1 MLRHNAFQ
9 TMARD
14 YRNGLTQ
21 AEVERSRRLH
31 GNNLLTPPE
40 KDPVWK
46 QFLEK
51 FEDPI
56 IRILL
61 IALLL
66 SIGVSSYQL
75 ITGAEGWSVMLEPL
89 GIFVAVMLATCV
101 GFFFEQSANKK
112 FELLNQSEDEQQV
125 TVYRD
130 GLIQRIERKDVVVG
144 DSVVVGT
151 GDEVPAD
158 GTLKEAI
165 AMRVNESDLTGEPSC
180 SKTTIKS
187 EFKEDATYPSN
198 YICRGS
204 MVMEGHGVFVVEK
217 VGDATEWGKVYR
229 GAQIENKIKT
239 PLNEQL
245 DRLGNG
251 ITVASY
257 VIAGLIV
264 ALRMLMYFID
274 LDGAIDWMDFARFTL
289 NTLMIAVTLIVVAVP
304 EGLPMS
310 VTLSLALSMKR
321 MLETN
326 NLVRKMHACE
336 TMGAATVICTDKT
349 GTLTKNRMSLGDS
362 MIFGLKDGQLDGS
375 EVAQLMEEG
384 LSVNSTA
391 FLDYSDPKK
400 VKVIGNPTEGALL
413 LWLFDNNVDFVR
425 IRDNAKIVRQLPFTT
440 RYKYM
445 ATVVR
450 TGEHNRNLLYVKGA
464 PEYMMK
470 RSTKVRM
477 RDHFADIETV
487 KPEVDKKL
495 AEYQSKAMRTLGFA
509 YKELTDDEVDTIFQ
523 NGKLQSE
530 DLCFLG
536 IVGIIDPI
544 RDDVSDSIQDCLN
557 AGIGIKIVTGDT
569 PGTAKEIGR
578 QIGLWTESDSDD
590 CQMITGKEFNL
601 MTDEELKERIGDLK
615 IMSRARPADKER
627 LVRLLQERGEV
638 VAVTG
643 DGTNDAPAL
652 NKAQIGLSMG
662 DGTSVAKEAS
672 DITILDNSFK
682 SIAQAVTWGRSLYIN
697 IQRFILFQM
706 TINVAAC
713 LIVLIGAML
722 GTSSPLTVTQMLW
735 INLIMDTFA
744 ALALASLPPDH
755 SVLNDKPRARDAFII
770 TKDMKRR
777 IFGVGLV
784 FVSVL
789 FGFIQYF
796 KHCHVDTLADFS
808 FRDYCINFFNFSH
821 VKGDFT
827 HKELS
832 LLFTIFV
839 FMQFWNIFNAKAF
852 HTNESALKGLTKKS
866 LLKGFD
872 FTLLIIFVGQILIV
886 SFGGEMFNVVPL
898 PIGDWLR
905 IILGTSVI
913 LWIGEIERW
922 VKKRA

>member
-391 FLDYSDPKK
+391 FLDYCDPKK

-509 YKELTDDEVDTIFQ
+509 YEELTDDEVDTIFQ

-770 TKDMKRR
+770 TKEMKRR

>member
-1 MLRHNAFQ
+1 MKRN
-9 TMARD
+9 
-14 YRNGLTQ
+14 YRNGLTEI
-21 AEVERSRRLH
+21 EVEKSRAKY
-31 GNNLLTPPE
+31 GDNVLTPPE
-40 KDPVWK
+40 KDPLWK

-51 FEDPI
+51 FSDPI

-66 SIGVSSYQL
+66 SVSVSLYQL
-75 ITGAEGWSVMLEPL
+75 FTGAEGLSVLFEPL
-89 GIFVAVMLATCV
+89 GIFVAVMLATTV
-101 GFFFEQSANKK
+101 GFVFELSANKK
-112 FELLNQSEDEQQV
+112 FDILNQAEDEQMV

-144 DSVVVGT
+144 DTVVLNT

-158 GTLKEAI
+158 GKLMEAV

-180 SKTTIKS
+180 SKTTDKA
-187 EFKEDATYPSN
+187 EFKPDATYPSN
-198 YICRGS
+198 YVCRGS
-204 MVMEGHGVFVVEK
+204 SVMEGHGVFVVEK

-229 GAQIENKIKT
+229 GAQIDNKVKT

-245 DRLGNG
+245 DKLGNG

-264 ALRMLMYFID
+264 VLRLLMYFIYQE
-274 LDGAIDWMDFARFTL
+274 APFEWMNFARYLL
-289 NTLMIAVTLIVVAVP
+289 NTMMIAVTLIVVALP

-310 VTLSLALSMKR
+310 VTLSLALSMRR

-362 MIFGLKDGQLDGS
+362 LFFGLEGGRIDNS
-375 EVAQLMEEG
+375 EVGKLLAEG
-384 LSVNSTA
+384 IALNSTA
-391 FLDYSDPKK
+391 FLDYSDKKK

-413 LWLFDNNVDFVR
+413 LWLFDNNVDFVL
-425 IRDNAKIVRQLPFTT
+425 IRDSVKIVRQLPFTP

-445 ATVVR
+445 ATVVK
-450 TGEHNRNLLYVKGA
+450 TGFSGEYVLYVKGA
-464 PEYMMK
+464 PEIILK
-470 RSTKVRM
+470 RCATVRK
-477 RDHFADIETV
+477 RDSEAGIQWVRE
-487 KPEVDKKL
+487 EVENKL
-495 AEYQSKAMRTLGFA
+495 AEYQHKAMRTLGFA
-509 YKELTDDEVDTIFQ
+509 YKYISEAEVNQVFQ
-523 NGKLQSE
+523 NGKLMVE

-544 RDDVSDSIQDCLN
+544 RDDVADSIKNCLN

-569 PGTAKEIGR
+569 PGTAREIGR
-578 QIGLWTESDSDD
+578 QVGLWTENDD
-590 CQMITGKEFNL
+590 PERQMITGKEFNL
-601 MTDEELKERIGDLK
+601 LTDDELRERVGDLK
-615 IMSRARPADKER
+615 IMSRARPSDKER

-672 DITILDNSFK
+672 DITILDNSFR
-682 SIAQAVTWGRSLYIN
+682 SIARAVMWGRSLYHN

-713 LIVLIGAML
+713 LIVLLGAVM
-722 GTSSPLTVTQMLW
+722 GTDSPLTVTQMLW

-744 ALALASLPPDH
+744 AMALASLPPDQ
-755 SVLNDKPRARDAFII
+755 SVLNEKPRSRDAFII
-770 TKDMKRR
+770 TKDMGRR
-777 IFGVGLV
+777 IFGAGLL
-784 FVSVL
+784 FVAVL

-796 KHCHVDTLADFS
+796 MHCHVDSLAEFS
-808 FRDYCINFFNFSH
+808 LRDYLVSYFNFHH
-821 VKGDFT
+821 VGGNFT
-827 HKELS
+827 PKELS

-839 FMQFWNIFNAKAF
+839 FMQFWNIFNAKAY
-852 HTNESALKGLTKKS
+852 HTMDSAFKGLLDKDVWS
-866 LLKGFD
+866 GFGI
-872 FTLLIIFVGQILIV
+872 TVLIIALGQVLIIT
-886 SFGGEMFNVVPL
+886 FGGEMFNVVPL
-898 PIGDWLR
+898 PFSDWVR
-905 IILGTSVI
+905 IVIGTSLI
-913 LWIGEIERW
+913 LWLGETERW
-922 VKKRA
+922 VHRVKKAKKN

>member
-1 MLRHNAFQ
+1 MKRN
-9 TMARD
+9 
-14 YRNGLTQ
+14 YRNGLTEI
-21 AEVERSRRLH
+21 EVEKSRAKY
-31 GNNLLTPPE
+31 GDNVLTPPE
-40 KDPVWK
+40 KDPLWK

-51 FEDPI
+51 FSDPI

-66 SIGVSSYQL
+66 SVAVSLYQL
-75 ITGAEGWSVMLEPL
+75 FTGAEGLSVLFEPL
-89 GIFVAVMLATCV
+89 GIFVAVMLATTV
-101 GFFFEQSANKK
+101 GFVFELSANKK
-112 FELLNQSEDEQQV
+112 FDILNQAEDEQKV

-144 DSVVVGT
+144 DTVVLNT

-158 GTLKEAI
+158 GKLMEAV

-180 SKTTIKS
+180 SKTTDKA
-187 EFKEDATYPSN
+187 EFKPDATYPSN
-198 YICRGS
+198 YVCRGS
-204 MVMEGHGVFVVEK
+204 SVMEGHGVFVVEK

-229 GAQIENKIKT
+229 GAQIDNKVKT

-245 DRLGNG
+245 DKLGNG
-251 ITVASY
+251 ITIASY

-264 ALRMLMYFID
+264 VLRLLMYFIYQD
-274 LDGAIDWMDFARFTL
+274 APFEWMSFARYLL

-310 VTLSLALSMKR
+310 VTLSLALSMRR

-362 MIFGLKDGQLDGS
+362 LFFGLEGGRIDNS
-375 EVAQLMEEG
+375 EVGKLLAEG
-384 LSVNSTA
+384 IALNSTA
-391 FLDYSDPKK
+391 FLDYSDKKK

-413 LWLFDNNVDFVR
+413 LWLFDNNVDFVL
-425 IRDNAKIVRQLPFTT
+425 IRDSVKIVRQLPFTP

-445 ATVVR
+445 ATVVK
-450 TGEHNRNLLYVKGA
+450 TGFSGEYVLYVKGA
-464 PEYMMK
+464 PEIILK
-470 RSTKVRM
+470 RCATVRK
-477 RDHFADIETV
+477 RDSEAGIHWVRE
-487 KPEVDKKL
+487 EVENKL
-495 AEYQSKAMRTLGFA
+495 AEYQHKAMRTLGFA
-509 YKELTDDEVDTIFQ
+509 YKYISEAEVNQVFQ
-523 NGKLQSE
+523 NGKLMVE

-544 RDDVSDSIQDCLN
+544 RDDVADSIKNCLN

-569 PGTAKEIGR
+569 PGTAREIGR
-578 QIGLWTESDSDD
+578 QVGLWTENDD
-590 CQMITGKEFNL
+590 PERQMITGKEFNL
-601 MTDEELKERIGDLK
+601 LSDDELRERVCDLK
-615 IMSRARPADKER
+615 IMSRARPSDKER

-682 SIAQAVTWGRSLYIN
+682 SIARAVMWGRSLYHN

-713 LIVLIGAML
+713 LIVLLGAVM
-722 GTSSPLTVTQMLW
+722 GTDSPLTVTQMLW

-744 ALALASLPPDH
+744 AMALASLPPDQ
-755 SVLNDKPRARDAFII
+755 SVLNEKPRSRDAFII
-770 TKDMKRR
+770 TKDMGRR
-777 IFGVGLV
+777 IFGAGLL
-784 FVSVL
+784 FVAVL

-796 KHCHVDTLADFS
+796 MHCHVDSLAEFS
-808 FRDYCINFFNFSH
+808 LRDYLVSYFNFHH
-821 VKGDFT
+821 VGGNFT
-827 HKELS
+827 PKELS

-839 FMQFWNIFNAKAF
+839 FMQFWNIFNAKAY
-852 HTNESALKGLTKKS
+852 HTMDSAFKGLLDKDVWS
-866 LLKGFD
+866 GFGI
-872 FTLLIIFVGQILIV
+872 TVLIIALGQVLIIT
-886 SFGGEMFNVVPL
+886 FGGEMFNVVPL
-898 PIGDWLR
+898 PFSDWVR
-905 IILGTSVI
+905 IVIGTSLI
-913 LWIGEIERW
+913 LWLGETERW
-922 VKKRA
+922 VHRVKKAKKN

>member
-1 MLRHNAFQ
+1 MKRN
-9 TMARD
+9 
-14 YRNGLTQ
+14 YRNGLTEI
-21 AEVERSRRLH
+21 EVEKSRAKY
-31 GNNLLTPPE
+31 GDNVLTPPE
-40 KDPVWK
+40 KDPLWK

-51 FEDPI
+51 FSDPI

-66 SIGVSSYQL
+66 SVAVSLYQL
-75 ITGAEGWSVMLEPL
+75 FTGAEGLSVLFEPL
-89 GIFVAVMLATCV
+89 GIFVAVMLATTV
-101 GFFFEQSANKK
+101 GFVFELSANKK
-112 FELLNQSEDEQQV
+112 FDILNQAEDEQMV

-144 DSVVVGT
+144 DTVVLNT

-158 GTLKEAI
+158 GKLMEAV

-180 SKTTIKS
+180 SKTTDKA
-187 EFKEDATYPSN
+187 EFKPDATYPSN
-198 YICRGS
+198 YVCRGS
-204 MVMEGHGVFVVEK
+204 SVMEGHGVFVVEK

-229 GAQIENKIKT
+229 GAQIDNKVKT

-245 DRLGNG
+245 DKLGNG

-264 ALRMLMYFID
+264 VLRLLMYFIYQE
-274 LDGAIDWMDFARFTL
+274 APFEWMNFARYLL

-310 VTLSLALSMKR
+310 VTLSLALSMRR

-362 MIFGLKDGQLDGS
+362 LFFGLEGGRIDNS
-375 EVAQLMEEG
+375 EVGKLLAEG
-384 LSVNSTA
+384 IALNSTA
-391 FLDYSDPKK
+391 FLDYSDKKK

-413 LWLFDNNVDFVR
+413 LWLFDNNVDFVL
-425 IRDNAKIVRQLPFTT
+425 IRDSVKIVRQLPFTP

-445 ATVVR
+445 ATVVK
-450 TGEHNRNLLYVKGA
+450 TGFSGEYVLYVKGA
-464 PEYMMK
+464 PEIILK
-470 RSTKVRM
+470 RCATVRK
-477 RDHFADIETV
+477 RDSEAGIQWVRE
-487 KPEVDKKL
+487 EVENKL
-495 AEYQSKAMRTLGFA
+495 AEYQHKAMRTLGFA
-509 YKELTDDEVDTIFQ
+509 YKYISEAEVNQVFQ
-523 NGKLQSE
+523 NGKLMVE

-544 RDDVSDSIQDCLN
+544 RDDVADSIKNCLN

-569 PGTAKEIGR
+569 PGTAREIGR
-578 QIGLWTESDSDD
+578 QVGLWTENDD
-590 CQMITGKEFNL
+590 PEHQMITGKEFNL
-601 MTDEELKERIGDLK
+601 MTDDELRERVGDLK
-615 IMSRARPADKER
+615 IMSRARPSDKER

-672 DITILDNSFK
+672 DITILDNSFR
-682 SIAQAVTWGRSLYIN
+682 SIARAVMWGRSLYHN

-713 LIVLIGAML
+713 LIVLLGAVM
-722 GTSSPLTVTQMLW
+722 GTDSPLTVTQMLW

-744 ALALASLPPDH
+744 AMALASLPPDQ
-755 SVLNDKPRARDAFII
+755 SVLNEKPRSRDAFII
-770 TKDMKRR
+770 TKDMGRR
-777 IFGVGLV
+777 IFGAGLL
-784 FVSVL
+784 FVAVL

-796 KHCHVDTLADFS
+796 MHCHVDSLAEFS
-808 FRDYCINFFNFSH
+808 LRDYLVSYFNFHH
-821 VKGDFT
+821 VGGNFT
-827 HKELS
+827 PKELS

-839 FMQFWNIFNAKAF
+839 FMQFWNIFNAKAY
-852 HTNESALKGLTKKS
+852 HTMDSAFKGLLDKDVWS
-866 LLKGFD
+866 GFGI
-872 FTLLIIFVGQILIV
+872 TVLIIALGQVLIIT
-886 SFGGEMFNVVPL
+886 FGGEMFNVVPL
-898 PIGDWLR
+898 PFSDWVR
-905 IILGTSVI
+905 IVIGTSLI
-913 LWIGEIERW
+913 LWLGETERW
-922 VKKRA
+922 VHRVKNISN